1 MAYINY
7 QPQSATGMLSS
18 LLGLK
23 QAEMTENQN
32 RRNMIY
38 QGIKDAGNVVGNVIG
53 YMKRKGAIQYLGD
66 AKLAEMEAKLAELQQ
81 ELTSVQ
87 NQMRTIRAEDKNSL
101 DIATYPGSVPAEIDV
116 NTMPVSG
123 RRTMSVQHESK
134 DTYDAGPA
142 NYPYR
147 NYIGAKALGGV

>member
-7 QPQSATGMLSS
+7 QPSAAEAVANVFQ
-18 LLGLK
+18 LK
-23 QAEMTENQN
+23 QMEDTNNQN
-32 RRNMIY
+32 RRNLIY
-38 QGIKDAGNVVGNVIG
+38 QGIKDAGATIASVIG
-53 YMKRKGAIQYLGD
+53 YNKRKAAIQYLGD
-66 AKLAEMEAKLAELQQ
+66 DKLAEMESKLAELQQ
-81 ELTSVQ
+81 ELTTVQ

-101 DIATYPGSVPAEIDV
+101 DVATYPGSVPAEIDV